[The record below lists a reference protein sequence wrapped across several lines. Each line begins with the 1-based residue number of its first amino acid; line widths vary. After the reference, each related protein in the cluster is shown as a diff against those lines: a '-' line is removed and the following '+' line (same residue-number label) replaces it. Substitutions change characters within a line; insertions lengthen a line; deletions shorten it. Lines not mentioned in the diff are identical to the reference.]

1 MNQQLILILYY
12 KMAELIA
19 CVGESGSGKTT
30 SIRNL
35 NPSETFII
43 STTGKRPGI
52 PGAKKKYPTFTVNR
66 ETKECSGNFYTATT
80 AENIGK
86 MLNIINTKFTNIK
99 TVIIDDYQY
108 IMGFEAMD
116 RAGQKGYDKFTEMAQ
131 HAYQVIKDAMNLR
144 DDLYVVILTHSENTG
159 DKINPYYKIKT
170 QGKMLD
176 QVITLEGLFTY
187 VFFTEVGHDEDGKP
201 TYKFKTNSDGTCTAK
216 SPMGLFDDLMID
228 NDLDYVI
235 TKIKEYNGED

>member
-1 MNQQLILILYY
+1 MQNKTTLILYY
-12 KMAELIA
+12 NMAELIA

-35 NPSETFII
+35 DPSTTFII

-52 PGAKKKYPTFTVNR
+52 PGAKKKYPSFTINK
-66 ETKECSGNFYTATT
+66 ETKEISGNFCVASS
-80 AENIGK
+80 ADGISK
-86 MLNIINTKFTNIK
+86 ILNFINNKLPHIK

-108 IMGFEAMD
+108 VMGFEAMD
-116 RAGQKGYDKFTEMAQ
+116 RAGQKGYEKFTEMAQ

-159 DKINPYYKIKT
+159 DKLNPYYKIKT
-170 QGKMLD
+170 QGKMID
-176 QVITLEGLFTY
+176 SVITLEGLFTY
-187 VFFTEVGHDEDGKP
+187 VFFTEVGHDDEGRPD
-201 TYKFKTNSDGTCTAK
+201 YKFKTNSDGTCTAK
-216 SPMGLFDDLMID
+216 SPMGLFDDLLID

-235 TKIKEYNGED
+235 NKIKEYNGED

>member
-1 MNQQLILILYY
+1 MIKLIILILYY
-12 KMAELIA
+12 NMAELIA

-35 NPSETFII
+35 NPEETFII

-52 PGAKKKYPTFTVNR
+52 PGAKKKYPNFTINK
-66 ETKECSGNFYTATT
+66 ETKEMTGNFYVAST
-80 AENIGK
+80 AEGIGK
-86 MLNIINTKFTNIK
+86 VLAFVNNKLPHIK

-108 IMGFEAMD
+108 VMGFEAMD
-116 RAGQKGYDKFTEMAQ
+116 RAGQKGYEKFTEMAQ

-170 QGKMLD
+170 QGK
-176 QVITLEGLFTY
+176 
-187 VFFTEVGHDEDGKP
+187 
-201 TYKFKTNSDGTCTAK
+201 
-216 SPMGLFDDLMID
+216 
-228 NDLDYVI
+228 
-235 TKIKEYNGED
+235 